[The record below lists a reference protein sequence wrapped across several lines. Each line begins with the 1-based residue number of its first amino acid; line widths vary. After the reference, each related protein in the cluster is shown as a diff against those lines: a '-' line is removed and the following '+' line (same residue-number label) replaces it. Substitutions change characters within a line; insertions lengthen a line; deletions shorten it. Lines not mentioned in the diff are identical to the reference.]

1 MAKEVIARFEDAR
14 TVASYLGEAVGTHYS
29 AALRAAEAYGKHL
42 AAVRDSLQEEPYQG
56 DSLGKFWLEVM
67 KSEQVQSTSPT
78 VLRDLRRSPA
88 HYFSDFLDT
97 AESVFQRRYEEGSKA
112 QRKKVGQTQ
121 HAQCLR
127 LLRDHRAEGIE
138 NHFAVQNKVATWMQ
152 MVRALGA
159 YQE

>member
-1 MAKEVIARFEDAR
+1 MATEVIARFEDAR
-14 TVASYLGEAVGTHYS
+14 TVASYVGEAVGTHYS

-42 AAVRDSLQEEPYQG
+42 AAARDSLHKEPYEG
-56 DSLGKFWLEVM
+56 DGLGKFWLAVM
-67 KSEQVQSTSPT
+67 RSEQVQSTSPT
-78 VLRDLRRSPA
+78 VLRELRSSPV

-97 AESVFQRRYEEGSKA
+97 ADAVFQRRYQEASKS

-138 NHFAVQNKVATWMQ
+138 NHFIVQNKVATWMQ